1 MTSNSIWRYFD
12 VWLATAVVM
21 LTFFGVLMIRSAITG
36 APAFEG
42 FAIRQSIF
50 AAAGVVVMLVMASI
64 DYRYFTSAHWF
75 VYFGFIGL
83 LGLVLVLGVANNSAQ
98 RWIPLGPIQLQPS
111 EIGRT
116 FLAVSFGQFLAI
128 RQNQINDFRNTIVT
142 IFYFAVPIGLIFI
155 QPDLGMSILYVVMW
169 FVIIV
174 MAGLPLAHFIILS
187 ITGLIGLAIVVPFLE
202 PYQLN
207 RVTTFIDPASDPEQA
222 FNVDQAVISVG
233 SGGWFGK
240 GYMQG
245 TQSQLGFLR
254 VQHTDFIFSMISEE
268 MGFFFGA
275 FIVLGLLLFILFRI
289 LRIAALSPDPAGR
302 YICIGI
308 AGSLFFQT
316 FVNVGMNLRLV
327 PVTGLTLPFVS
338 YGGSSLVTLYLAIGV
353 VQSVLMRHR
362 KQEYG

>member
-1 MTSNSIWRYFD
+1 MFNSSTWRYFD
-12 VWLATAVVM
+12 IWLATAVIM
-21 LTFFGVLMIRSAITG
+21 LSFFGVLMIRSAITG

-42 FAIRQSIF
+42 FEVRQAIF
-50 AAAGVVVMLVMASI
+50 TVAGVIVMLIMAAI

-75 VYFGFIGL
+75 VYVGL
-83 LGLVLVLGVANNSAQ
+83 VSLLVLVLILGVANNSAQ

-111 EIGRT
+111 EVGRT
-116 FLAVSFGQFLAI
+116 FLAVSFGQFLAL
-128 RQNQINDFRNTIVT
+128 RQNQMNDFRNTIVT
-142 IFYFAVPIGLIFI
+142 ILYFALPISLIFI

-174 MAGLPLAHFIILS
+174 LAGLPLSHFVILS
-187 ITGLIGLAIVVPFLE
+187 VVGLIGLGAVFPFLQ

-207 RVTTFIDPASDPEQA
+207 RVTTFVDPASDPEQA

-254 VQHTDFIFSMISEE
+254 VQHTDFIFSMITEE
-268 MGFFFGA
+268 MGFFFGSL
-275 FIVLGLLLFILFRI
+275 IVLGLLLFILFRI

-308 AGSLFFQT
+308 AGSLFFQI
-316 FVNVGMNLRLV
+316 FVNVGMNVRLV

-338 YGGSSLVTLYLAIGV
+338 YGGSSLITLYLAIGV

>member
-1 MTSNSIWRYFD
+1 MTSSSVWRYFD
-12 VWLATAVVM
+12 IWLATAVIM
-21 LTFFGVLMIRSAITG
+21 LTLFGVMMIRSAITG
-36 APAFEG
+36 APAFEN
-42 FAIRQSIF
+42 FDIRQGIF
-50 AAAGVVVMLVMASI
+50 TVAGIIVMLIFASI

-75 VYFGFIGL
+75 VYAALIFSL
-83 LGLVLVLGVANNSAQ
+83 LLVLLLGVANNSAQ
-98 RWIPLGPIQLQPS
+98 RWIPFGPIQLQPS
-111 EIGRT
+111 ELGRT
-116 FLAVSFGQFLAI
+116 FLAVSFGQFLAT
-128 RQNQINDFRNTIVT
+128 RQNQINNFRNTIVT
-142 IFYFAVPIGLIFI
+142 IIYFAVPIGLIFI

-174 MAGLPLAHFIILS
+174 IAGLPLSHFITLFL
-187 ITGLIGLAIVVPFLE
+187 TGSIGLVAVLPFLQA
-202 PYQLN
+202 YQLN
-207 RVTTFIDPASDPEQA
+207 RVTTFIDPSSDPEQA

-268 MGFFFGA
+268 MGFFFGSA
-275 FIVLGLLLFILFRI
+275 IILGLLLFILFRI

-308 AGSLFFQT
+308 AGSLFFQI
-316 FVNVGMNLRLV
+316 FVNVGMNIRLV
-327 PVTGLTLPFVS
+327 PVTGLTLPFIS
-338 YGGSSLVTLYLAIGV
+338 YGGSSLLTLYLAIGV

-362 KQEYG
+362 KQEFG